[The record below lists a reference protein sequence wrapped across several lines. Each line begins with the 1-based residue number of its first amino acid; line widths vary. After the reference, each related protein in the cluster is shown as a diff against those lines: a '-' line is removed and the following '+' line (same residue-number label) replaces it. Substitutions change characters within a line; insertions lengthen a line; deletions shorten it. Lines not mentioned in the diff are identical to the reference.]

1 MERRRA
7 WPPATCDRP
16 SLVLLLAYSSNPN
29 AAPHGT
35 CHIAPR
41 AVTSMALTH
50 QLHVLA
56 ALDRA
61 KTQRYHL
68 LAAVIAGTGFFAG
81 AYNLYAVSL
90 VNSLLSRVYFADS
103 AAGPPD
109 AAAAASLNASMY
121 RGTLVG
127 HLFFG
132 WLGDAI
138 GRRRAYGL
146 ALALVAAC
154 SAASGLS
161 FGHTAKAVVATLC
174 FFRFWLGVGAG
185 GGYPLSAAIM
195 AEYASKRKRG
205 SFLAAVHATQG
216 VAIAACNAVV
226 LVVSAVVTGAEADYM
241 WRVIL
246 VTGVVPATVALYLRT
261 KLPETARHT
270 ALVAG
275 DPKTAAADMS
285 RVLCATIQEQ
295 EPSVSVDSVDDKWG
309 LFSVRF
315 MRSHGLHI
323 LATSSAWFLLDL
335 TYYSQSILQKDLLSK
350 LGWVSASPAV
360 ATTTMD
366 AVEEVSRLARAQALI
381 ALCGAVPGYVVSVF
395 LIDVV
400 GRRRLQVAGFMAMTL
415 SMLALATLY
424 EHWASH
430 DVAGFM
436 ALYNVAFFFANAGP
450 NTTTFVAPAELFPA
464 RLRCTCHGVAAAA
477 GRAGAVLG
485 SFGFY
490 PRKGAGGENAAGIG
504 ARNELFV
511 LAGTNFLGMLMT
523 LFVPETSGASLE
535 VISKEIVYEAVD
547 IAGYN

>member
-1 MERRRA
+1 
-7 WPPATCDRP
+7 
-16 SLVLLLAYSSNPN
+16 
-29 AAPHGT
+29 
-35 CHIAPR
+35 
-41 AVTSMALTH
+41 MARTH

-61 KTQRYHL
+61 KTRRYHL
-68 LAAVIAGTGFFAG
+68 LAAAIAGTGFFAG

-103 AAGPPD
+103 AVGPPD

-121 RGTLVG
+121 CGTLVG

-132 WLGDAI
+132 WLGDTI

-216 VAIAACNAVV
+216 VAIVACNAVV
-226 LVVSAVVTGAEADYM
+226 LVVSAVVPRDADYV

-246 VTGVVPATVALYLRT
+246 MTGAVPAAVAFYLRT
-261 KLPETARHT
+261 KLPETARYT
-270 ALVAG
+270 ALVAE
-275 DPKTAAADMS
+275 DTKSAAADMS
-285 RVLCATIQEQ
+285 RVLCAAIQEQ
-295 EPSVSVDSVDDKWG
+295 EPSGVSVGGIDDDKWG

-315 MRSHGLHI
+315 MRSHGLHL

-360 ATTTMD
+360 ANTTMD

-381 ALCGAVPGYVVSVF
+381 ALCGAIPGYVVSVF

-400 GRRRLQVAGFMAMTL
+400 GRRRLQVAGFMAMTV

-436 ALYNVAFFFANAGP
+436 ALYNVAYFFANAGP

-464 RLRCTCHGVAAAA
+464 RLRCTCHGIAAAA

-490 PRKGAGGENAAGIG
+490 TRKGAAGENAAGIG

-535 VISKEIVYEAVD
+535 VISKEVVYEAVD